1 VVRRQLSLVVAFALF
16 GLAGFVASSARADTA
31 GFTHLTQIGR
41 VRAPEHG
48 FLLDLPPGSQVTRG
62 QVRVFEND
70 RRIQTFTL
78 SPIQAVEGRFGVVL
92 VLDASNSMRGK
103 PEEAAL
109 SAARAFVRRAGA
121 SVQIGVVA
129 FNRDAAVLATP
140 AQGETVARAALS
152 KQPPLA
158 YGTRINDAVGTALAQ
173 LDEAHLSSGSVVLLS
188 DGADTG
194 SRLSEEGLVK
204 RARDQHI
211 RVFTIGL
218 RSRSFRPASLRRIAD
233 ATGGSYFEAASIG
246 DLTSIYDSLGRRLST
261 EYVIRYRSNKTP
273 GTHVS
278 VLVRVAGLGDVTT
291 SYVTPRPAPIAPF
304 HRSLFERFWSSPA
317 SLALVVLMIA
327 GLAALGA
334 ILLIRVPKGTLMR
347 RMGQFVSI
355 APTEDEA
362 AGSKTLTTRV
372 FAGAEESLAKTK
384 WWAQF
389 NEELEIAQF
398 PIPAVHIAFGA
409 AIGTFLA
416 AVILFLISPIFVIFA
431 FGVPFVARDLVR
443 RKLKSVRDDFA
454 EQLPDNLQVL
464 ASALRAGH
472 SFVGALA
479 VVAADAPEPA
489 QREFRRV
496 VADDQL
502 GVPMDESLREVA
514 RRMES
519 TELEQVALL
528 AELQRESGGNMAEVL
543 DTVVETIRDR
553 FDLRR
558 LIKTLTA
565 QGRMARWILTFLPVL
580 LALAITLLNP
590 AYMQPLFSTTAGRV
604 LIAMSGV
611 MAIVGSLVIKRIVNI
626 KV

>member
-1 VVRRQLSLVVAFALF
+1 MVRRVFLLAAALAL
-16 GLAGFVASSARADTA
+16 LAVPARAETSG
-31 GFTHLTQIGR
+31 GFTHLTPIGR

-48 FLLDLPPGSQVTRG
+48 FLLDLPPASQIARSQVG
-62 QVRVFEND
+62 LFENGKA
-70 RRIQTFTL
+70 IPSFTL
-78 SPIQAVEGRFGVVL
+78 DPIQAVEGRFGVVL
-92 VLDASNSMRGK
+92 ALDASESMRGRAAQ
-103 PEEAAL
+103 AAL
-109 SAARAFVRRAGA
+109 AAARTFVRRTG
-121 SVQIGVVA
+121 SSERIGVVA
-129 FNRDAAVLATP
+129 FNSKATVLAGP
-140 AQGETVARAALS
+140 GDGAEALAGALS
-152 KQPPLA
+152 KPPRLA
-158 YGTRINDAVGTALAQ
+158 YGTHIYDALGTALQELAGT
-173 LDEAHLSSGSVVLLS
+173 EVSSGSIVLLS

-194 SRLSEEGLVK
+194 SKLAQRQLVA
-204 RARDQHI
+204 RARSQHVRI
-211 RVFTIGL
+211 FTVGL
-218 RSRSFRPASLRRIAD
+218 RSRTFKPDALRRIARG
-233 ATGGSYFEAASIG
+233 TGGSYFEAASLS
-246 DLTSIYDSLGRRLST
+246 DLVSIYDSLGRRLST
-261 EYVIRYRSNKTP
+261 EYVLRYRSSYAP

-278 VLVRVAGLGDVTT
+278 VLVRIAGLGEVSA
-291 SYVTPRPAPIAPF
+291 SYVTARPKPIAPF

-317 SLALVVLMIA
+317 SLALIVLMIA
-327 GLAALGA
+327 GLAAVGA
-334 ILLIRVPKGTLMR
+334 TLLFRVPKGTLLKR
-347 RMGQFVSI
+347 IGEFVSVH
-355 APTEDEA
+355 APEDEDTRHKA
-362 AGSKTLTTRV
+362 LTTKV

-389 NEELEIAQF
+389 NEELEIGRV
-398 PIPAVHIAFGA
+398 PLPAVQILVGTVIATL
-409 AIGTFLA
+409 IA
-416 AVILFLISPIFVIFA
+416 AVILLLIKPFFVVFA
-431 FGVPFVARDLVR
+431 LGVPFIARELVR

-502 GVPMDESLREVA
+502 GVPIDESLRDVA

-519 TELEQVALL
+519 KELEQVGLL

-565 QGRMARWILTFLPVL
+565 QGRMARWILTLLPVF
-580 LALAITLLNP
+580 LAAVISLLNP
-590 AYMQPLFSTTAGRV
+590 SYMQPLFATKPGEILVALAV
-604 LIAMSGV
+604 V
-611 MAIVGSLVIKRIVNI
+611 MVVAGSLVIKRIVNI